1 MNVFLGGRP
10 DKQHVQALLTCKQV
24 GGLEALFTK
33 LMQETQDALVR
44 ADDMVRV
51 HRLQGR
57 AEVLRD
63 FLDAMGQAPAV
74 MEKFR

>member
-63 FLDAMGQAPAV
+63 FLEAVADAPSV
-74 MEKFR
+74 MERLK